1 MSDPLE
7 WRMKVRRVKVKGSE
21 YPVVQLPAE
30 FRHWIGKTVR
40 LVYDGEK
47 LILTPAEEEKEK
59 RGE

>member
-1 MSDPLE
+1 M
-7 WRMKVRRVKVKGSE
+7 RVGRRKIRGSE

-47 LILTPAEEEKEK
+47 LVLTPAKEEKEK
-59 RGE
+59 RGD

>member
-7 WRMKVRRVKVKGSE
+7 WRMKVGRKKMKRKI

-30 FRHWIGKTVR
+30 FRHWIGKIVR

-47 LILTPAEEEKEK
+47 LVLTPAEEEKEK
-59 RGE
+59 GGG

>member
-7 WRMKVRRVKVKGSE
+7 WRMKVGRRKIRGSV

-40 LVYDGEK
+40 LVYDGK
-47 LILTPAEEEKEK
+47 QLILTPAEEEKEK

>member
-21 YPVVQLPAE
+21 YPIVQLPAE

-47 LILTPAEEEKEK
+47 LVLTPAKEKEK
-59 RGE
+59 RGG

>member
-7 WRMKVRRVKVKGSE
+7 WRMKVRRVKVKRSE

-30 FRHWIGKTVR
+30 FRHWIGETVR
-40 LVYDGEK
+40 L
-47 LILTPAEEEKEK
+47 EEKEK

>member
-7 WRMKVRRVKVKGSE
+7 WRMKVGRRKIRGAE

-40 LVYDGEK
+40 LVYDGK
-47 LILTPAEEEKEK
+47 QLILTPAEEEKDEG
-59 RGE
+59 GE